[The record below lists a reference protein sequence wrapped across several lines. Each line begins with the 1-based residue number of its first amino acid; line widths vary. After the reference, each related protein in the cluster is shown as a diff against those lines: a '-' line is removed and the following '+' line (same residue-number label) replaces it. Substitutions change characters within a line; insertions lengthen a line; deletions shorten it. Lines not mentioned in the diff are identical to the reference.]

1 MTCAERARGRGL
13 PCTDHAVPCLNAL
26 MSDGRL
32 PARRRWVG
40 WVIGLA
46 VVIVLL
52 ATAWVLVRGFGAAS
66 ELQSVRNSV
75 VQLRSAI
82 ADRELERAE
91 RIAPRIIQHAALAH
105 DLTSDAVWRGFEVLP
120 WLGANFTAL
129 REVAEITDEVAT
141 DAVMRSLLDTA
152 QIVNPAT
159 LGFTGSRIDL
169 GPLSGVRSSL
179 EPASAALD
187 AANTRALRIDAG
199 SALPPVADAVRD
211 AQALVREAATTIGAM
226 HGASALLPSML
237 GGGEARTHL
246 VVLQDNSEIRSHG
259 GAIAAVS
266 LVRTENGAI
275 SILRTIS
282 AQDLSALDTP
292 LPLDEATRALF
303 GDAAGRSVRDA
314 TSIPDFAS
322 AAAVVAER
330 WQQQYGDIISGVVAI
345 DLIAGAYLTDVP
357 GSVSFGS
364 FTADADTFVPTL
376 ITDLPAAAPDPVQQ
390 DAVLAEASAAVL
402 SASLAAGE
410 PSALLGAIAEAA
422 ADDRIRVWSSSPD
435 EQQRLAAST
444 LGGTLPVDDEHDVH
458 VGVLLNDATGSP
470 LGSHAHATI
479 STATGVC
486 HGEPTTQIS
495 VTWISEVSD
504 EAAASSTASSDLEAG
519 DIRTLI
525 AVYGPEGTTISDG
538 EAVAMLGTRPVAQHD
553 LTLSPGE
560 SATVTTTFTGT
571 GAGDRSTH
579 LHHTPLLDDPD
590 VVRADVDCG

>member
-1 MTCAERARGRGL
+1 M
-13 PCTDHAVPCLNAL
+13 
-26 MSDGRL
+26 

-40 WVIGLA
+40 WAIGLA

-52 ATAWVLVRGFGAAS
+52 TIAWVLVRGLGAAS

-75 VQLRSAI
+75 AQLRAAI
-82 ADRELERAE
+82 ADRELDRAE
-91 RIAPRIIQHAALAH
+91 RIAPRITQHAALAH
-105 DLTSDAVWRGFEVLP
+105 DLTSDAVWRAFEVLP

-129 REVAEITDEVAT
+129 REISAVTASVTT
-141 DAVMRSLLDTA
+141 DAVMRPLLDTA
-152 QIVNPAT
+152 QILDPAT

-169 GPLSGVRSSL
+169 GPLSGVRSAL
-179 EPASAALD
+179 EPASAALH
-187 AANTRALRIDAG
+187 AANAEAQRIDAG

-246 VVLQDNSEIRSHG
+246 IVLQDNSAIRSHG
-259 GAIAAVS
+259 GAVAALS
-266 LVRTENGAI
+266 LVRTENGAV

-282 AQDLSALDTP
+282 ARELPALDAS
-292 LPLDEATRALF
+292 LPLDDATLALF
-303 GDAAGRSVRDA
+303 GDAPGRVVRDA

-322 AAAVVAER
+322 AAAIVAQR

-345 DLIAGAYLTDVP
+345 DLIAGAHLADVA

-376 ITDLPAAAPDPVQQ
+376 TSDLPAAVPDPAQQ
-390 DAVLAEASAAVL
+390 DAVIAQASAAVL

-410 PSALLGAIAEAA
+410 PSALLKTIAEAA
-422 ADDRIRVWSSSPD
+422 ADDRIRVWSAGPD

-444 LGGTLPVDDEHDVH
+444 LGGTLPVDDDHDVH

-504 EAAASSTASSDLEAG
+504 EAAASSIPSSDLEAG
-519 DIRTLI
+519 DIRTLVAI
-525 AVYGPEGTTISDG
+525 YGPEKSETTDG
-538 EAVAMLGTRPVAQHD
+538 DTTALLGARPVAQHA

-560 SATVTTTFTGT
+560 SATVTATFTG
-571 GAGDRSTH
+571 GGVDADGRLLH
-579 LHHTPLLDDPD
+579 LHHTPLLEEPD
-590 VVRADVDCG
+590 VVRAEIDCG